1 MARASNIGEAIR
13 SGRWLTAER
22 LRVYVLLLTAAS
34 LFGVVFLWLSGSGLL
49 DSAGRP
55 IGTDFS
61 NPYSAGVMAQRGEA
75 AAAYDYATHYREQ
88 QAIFAATLDDPDGLP
103 FYGWHYPPV
112 FFLAAVALAALP
124 YIPAP

>member
-75 AAAYDYATHYREQ
+75 AAAYDYATHYREEIRR
-88 QAIFAATLDDPDGLP
+88 ARHPDRQD
-103 FYGWHYPPV
+103 
-112 FFLAAVALAALP
+112 FFGP
-124 YIPAP
+124 GRHDGPQGRRRQGPDR